1 MRGTRYRRLRTRC
14 AHPGPG
20 TVKPSQRRRALRKRR
35 VEGTNRSASSK
46 RLGRGWVES
55 LSRDHPSDPP
65 GASLREPHFE
75 KILGWSPWP
84 RSPQDARSPVLTHAP
99 RGHPVAPPLPA
110 RTAVDT
116 ATEAEPCLFRPSRSN
131 PNQIN
136 VVARYTAVQNHCSD
150 TQQLLPSPP
159 YTPSGSDSKPVQ
171 CGFESHRGHQES
183 AGQRRFRH

>member
-1 MRGTRYRRLRTRC
+1 VR
-14 AHPGPG
+14 HP
-20 TVKPSQRRRALRKRR
+20 
-35 VEGTNRSASSK
+35 SAWGGGGSK
-46 RLGRGWVES
+46 S

-116 ATEAEPCLFRPSRSN
+116 ATEAETCLFRPSRSN
-131 PNQIN
+131 PNHQRCSQIY
-136 VVARYTAVQNHCSD
+136 AAQNYCSD

-159 YTPSGSDSKPVQ
+159 YTPSGRTENPSSMGSNPTEGTTEGTEKTQVRVLIGQ
-171 CGFESHRGHQES
+171 NGLTRKLRIVRGTYALTANLHPQP
-183 AGQRRFRH
+183 AITPH